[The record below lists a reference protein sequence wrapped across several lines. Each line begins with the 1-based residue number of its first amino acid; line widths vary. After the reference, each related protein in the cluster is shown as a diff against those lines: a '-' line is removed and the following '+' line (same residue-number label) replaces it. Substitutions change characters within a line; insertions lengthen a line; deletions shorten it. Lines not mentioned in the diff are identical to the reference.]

1 MAGID
6 FQAILDSMSAGNM
19 SNDPIRSIYEILP
32 IYDNDQQHLLFQAFY
47 FIEKYDLS
55 DMRSMFE
62 SFDKVM
68 AHNKNLGLLS
78 SKVLQNLLSA
88 YTQNEYLRGI
98 KVSTLNNVA
107 AVVPSLFLGN
117 PVFFSGRRCTACRAG
132 QGICPVG
139 IGPIRGEGTRGPGR
153 SQESILLLRS

>member
-1 MAGID
+1 MASID
-6 FQAILDSMSAGNM
+6 FQAILDSMSAGNV

-47 FIEKYDLS
+47 FIEKYDLA

-98 KVSTLNNVA
+98 KVSTLNNVTD
-107 AVVPSLFLGN
+107 V
-117 PVFFSGRRCTACRAG
+117 
-132 QGICPVG
+132 Q
-139 IGPIRGEGTRGPGR
+139 
-153 SQESILLLRS
+153 QE

>member
-6 FQAILDSMSAGNM
+6 FQAILDSMSAGNV
-19 SNDPIRSIYEILP
+19 SSDPIRSIYEILP

-47 FIEKYDLS
+47 FIEKYDLA

-98 KVSTLNNVA
+98 KVSTLNNVTD
-107 AVVPSLFLGN
+107 V
-117 PVFFSGRRCTACRAG
+117 
-132 QGICPVG
+132 Q
-139 IGPIRGEGTRGPGR
+139 
-153 SQESILLLRS
+153 QE